1 MRLAP
6 LLLALPACEAGS
18 GSWNSP
24 DPVEYS
30 INALASSS
38 ACDGK
43 TQSFLTHADQCK
55 ASSESMPGGT
65 MYAGAIRQGQCY
77 SGCVYSFADKAM
89 YFNVAGGSANWPGCQ
104 SLGNLHRVCIG
115 SGGPKGT
122 PTRPKLAA
130 REPWKMPLLE
140 LVIWTGIGIAIP
152 VAIAVVN
159 LANAGDP
166 LPAANEDDWNPT
178 NLRDEE
184 AKQRKFDSIDE
195 EADQGDMATAE
206 AETVDEEAA
215 ATRVRA
221 LTPKI
226 SGSSVP
232 TDLFAEPP

>member
-1 MRLAP
+1 
-6 LLLALPACEAGS
+6 
-18 GSWNSP
+18 
-24 DPVEYS
+24 
-30 INALASSS
+30 
-38 ACDGK
+38 
-43 TQSFLTHADQCK
+43 
-55 ASSESMPGGT
+55 
-65 MYAGAIRQGQCY
+65 
-77 SGCVYSFADKAM
+77 
-89 YFNVAGGSANWPGCQ
+89 
-104 SLGNLHRVCIG
+104 
-115 SGGPKGT
+115 
-122 PTRPKLAA
+122 
-130 REPWKMPLLE
+130 MPLLE

-226 SGSSVP
+226 SGSSMP